1 MPTLLLFRHGET
13 QWNRSHRIQGQT
25 DAPSPLT
32 VKGVE
37 QARAYGR
44 DLARYLGADIAQWAI
59 VGSPLSR
66 CVQTLSALCDEAG
79 VDFGSVVYD
88 DRLKEVCCGDYA
100 GKLRSEVELVD
111 PDLFKGKAEN
121 SWYFRCPGGETL
133 DDLSR
138 RLQDWLAGIEAGRRL
153 IVVTHGV
160 AGKVLRG
167 LYSGE
172 PMAQALA
179 EDSPQDAYF
188 VMSQGKVSRRL
199 CKAG

>member
-1 MPTLLLFRHGET
+1 MPTILLFRHGET

-25 DAPSPLT
+25 DAMSPLT
-32 VKGVE
+32 LKGVE

-44 DLARYLGADIAQWAI
+44 DLARTLGSDITKWNV
-59 VGSPLSR
+59 VGSPLAR

-79 VDFGSVVYD
+79 IDFTNVHYD
-88 DRLKEVCCGDYA
+88 DRLKEVCCGAYS

-111 PDLFKGKAEN
+111 AGLFKGKGEN
-121 SWYFRCPGGETL
+121 SWYFRCPEGETL
-133 DDLSR
+133 KELSQ
-138 RLQDWLAGIEAGRRL
+138 RLGDWLSDLRPADQV

-172 PMAQALA
+172 PMSIALA

-188 VMSQGKVSRRL
+188 VMSQGKVVRRS
-199 CKAG
+199 CGE